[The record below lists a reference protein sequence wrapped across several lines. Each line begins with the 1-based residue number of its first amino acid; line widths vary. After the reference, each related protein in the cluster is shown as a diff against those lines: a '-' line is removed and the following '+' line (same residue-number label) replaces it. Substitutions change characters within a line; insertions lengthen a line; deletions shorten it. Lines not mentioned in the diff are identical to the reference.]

1 MAGDIKKGEK
11 IFKAR
16 GQQCH
21 TLQQGVHGLGP
32 SLFGLFGR
40 RVASEPDY
48 NYSSAMQVNNSQIWT
63 EEMLYAFLENPKK
76 FMPGTKMSF
85 EGLKRIEERE
95 HLIAYLKS
103 VIGEASE
110 SIDNPAMS
118 I

>member
-21 TLQQGVHGLGP
+21 TLRQGVHGLGP

-48 NYSSAMQVNNSQIWT
+48 NYSSAMRENNSQIWT
-63 EEMLYAFLENPKK
+63 EEMLHAFLENPRK
-76 FMPGTKMSF
+76 FMPGTRMSF
-85 EGLKRIEERE
+85 EGIKNLEERE
-95 HLIAYLKS
+95 HLIAYLRS
-103 VIGEASE
+103 VVGETSALT
-110 SIDNPAMS
+110 DNPA
-118 I
+118 IRI